1 MELRS
6 RTHVY
11 EGRRAYS
18 NAIMADLLQRPHRRP
33 LRRRRRSRAPQ
44 APTCGS
50 DPARRTRRR
59 IPSPRSRW
67 RGAGRTDDHYC
78 LTAAARP
85 RYGKG
90 DQAVARRDELSLRL
104 CRGSGDIPRIRTP
117 GRPTSRRDSD
127 ERGTCDRDR
136 SRDQRV
142 PATTPFLLA
151 RSRVGLAFRRQPHHA
166 RRTRPT
172 TPGGGSFG
180 VGARRRAG
188 VARRH
193 LRRQGGPG
201 GAARLVALPVLRL
214 CEDL

>member
-78 LTAAARP
+78 LTAAARRAMAKATRRSPGGASFRYVCAGGPATSPASERPVVLRQGATATSEVLAIAIAHATSVYP
-85 RYGKG
+85 R
-90 DQAVARRDELSLRL
+90 RLR
-104 CRGSGDIPRIRTP
+104 SF
-117 GRPTSRRDSD
+117 S
-127 ERGTCDRDR
+127 
-136 SRDQRV
+136 RV
-142 PATTPFLLA
+142 PA
-151 RSRVGLAFRRQPHHA
+151 SGLR
-166 RRTRPT
+166 
-172 TPGGGSFG
+172 FG
-180 VGARRRAG
+180 DNPITRAG
-188 VARRH
+188 R
-193 LRRQGGPG
+193 GP
-201 GAARLVALPVLRL
+201 RPLVA
-214 CEDL
+214 DLSA